1 MTAYTFDENLYS
13 DLHKDV
19 YGFRPRS
26 WDKFYDST
34 DAEKQRIW
42 DNLLESHEA
51 EMKYYAS
58 VQKQNAEELK
68 EKIQKLVRTG
78 AGDVD
83 TAAKWLLEADDI
95 DEYDLYHGLSYV
107 SYLYD
112 ISYDDAEFFFGE
124 AIEMLKKEA
133 A

>member
-1 MTAYTFDENLYS
+1 MTAHTFDENLYS

-51 EMKYYAS
+51 EMKYHAA

-68 EKIQKLVRTG
+68 QRVKTLVQSG

-83 TAAKWLLEADDI
+83 TAAKWILEAEDM

>member
-19 YGFRPRS
+19 YGFRARS

-42 DNLLESHEA
+42 DDLMTSLEVEINTQA
-51 EMKYYAS
+51 AI
-58 VQKQNAEELK
+58 QKQNAEELK
-68 EKIQKLVRTG
+68 ERIQTLVQSG

-83 TAAKWLLEADDI
+83 TAAKWILLAHDL

-107 SYLYD
+107 SYLFD
-112 ISYDDAEFFFGE
+112 ITYDDAEFFFGE
-124 AIEMLKKEA
+124 AIEALKKKVA
-133 A
+133 